1 MWPATAVAP
10 VAAKRLP
17 QTSRAFE
24 AAFEPEPVCVGHAR
38 RITLA
43 FLGLW
48 HVRGPLAD
56 NIALVVSEL
65 VSNGVEHGAG
75 DVGLRVQYPD
85 DEIRIE
91 VTDGN
96 PAPAR
101 MRSAGDDDESGRGL
115 LLVTVLARKWG
126 VTNDGRT
133 TWATFRVPSGR
144 P

>member
-1 MWPATAVAP
+1 MSAATN
-10 VAAKRLP
+10 AAKRLP

-24 AAFEPEPVCVGHAR
+24 AAFEPDPVCVGRAR
-38 RITLA
+38 RITTA

-56 NIALVVSEL
+56 NIVLVVSEL
-65 VSNGVEHGAG
+65 VSNAVEHGTG
-75 DVGLRVQYPD
+75 DVVLRVLYPD
-85 DEIRIE
+85 NEIRIE

-101 MRSAGDDDESGRGL
+101 MRSASDDDVSGRGL

-133 TWATFRVPSGR
+133 TWATFRVPSRR

>member
-1 MWPATAVAP
+1 MSPTTAVAP

-24 AAFEPEPVCVGHAR
+24 AAFEPEPVCVGRAR
-38 RITLA
+38 RITTA

-56 NIALVVSEL
+56 NIVLVVSEL
-65 VSNGVEHGAG
+65 VSNAVEHGAG
-75 DVGLRVQYPD
+75 DVGLRVRYPD

-101 MRSAGDDDESGRGL
+101 MRSAGDDDVSGRGL

-133 TWATFRVPSGR
+133 TWAAFRVPSGR

>member
-1 MWPATAVAP
+1 MSPATAVAP

-24 AAFEPEPVCVGHAR
+24 AAFEPEPVCVGRAR
-38 RITLA
+38 RITTA

-48 HVRGPLAD
+48 HVSGPLAD
-56 NIALVVSEL
+56 NIVLVVSEL
-65 VSNGVEHGAG
+65 VSNAVEHGAG
-75 DVGLRVQYPD
+75 DVVLRVRYPD

-96 PAPAR
+96 PAPATR
-101 MRSAGDDDESGRGL
+101 RYAGDDDVSGRGL

-126 VTNDGRT
+126 VINDGRT
-133 TWATFRVPSGR
+133 TWATFRVPSRR